1 MNLFLRRS
9 VRLSLFVG
17 WIALQIFSAAWV
29 KGTRH
34 DPLDNAVE
42 GFRCPFP
49 DDEDVAALALCRRCL
64 ETPAAAAGEKN
75 SLDECCA
82 TADIQERCQ
91 RMSSLRSTG
100 EHDDDYD
107 ENVLKGSQW
116 SGTSSSRFLLSRRG
130 MFLFAKRPR
139 NTFLGKRMSASEAF
153 EKAYGGSNAAAAGNR
168 RDSSEKRP
176 NRNKFLG
183 KRNDISS

>member
-17 WIALQIFSAAWV
+17 WIALQMFSAAWV

-34 DPLDNAVE
+34 DPLDDTEE

-49 DDEDVAALALCRRCL
+49 DDEDVASLALCRRCL
-64 ETPAAAAGEKN
+64 ETPVAAAGEKN
-75 SLDECCA
+75 SLGECCA
-82 TADIQERCQ
+82 TAAVQERCQ
-91 RMSSLRSTG
+91 RMTSLRSTG
-100 EHDDDYD
+100 EDDDDYD

-116 SGTSSSRFLLSRRG
+116 SGTSSSKFLLSRRG

-153 EKAYGGSNAAAAGNR
+153 EKAYGGGTATVGDR
-168 RDSSEKRP
+168 RDSSVKRP

-183 KRNDISS
+183 KRNDRSSS